1 MKVQKSFVSVVVLS
15 ALVAFR
21 PSPAAAGDKEQAK
34 RLFDSGVK
42 LMQLE
47 DFAAATADLERSV
60 ALYPT
65 QNSLFNLAN
74 CYKGLQR
81 YADALE
87 VLARLRR
94 DFGDKLKSEIKSA
107 AERHEQEIQALV
119 ARLTIKT
126 APDDTSVNLDGRDLG
141 AGPVLGPLVLA
152 PGDHKLEAT
161 RVGHRSLQRSV
172 RLVSGESRTEV
183 LHLAPE
189 PGSVVLRTDVP
200 GATVLVDGEEAGK
213 TPLASAISLPPGSHV
228 IAVRAVG
235 HQQAERTI
243 DVRPGEAQVLDI
255 TLVPFEATKPATVSS
270 AGSTAQP
277 AVDLTS
283 STSEAGK
290 ANPRARLWR
299 VVAWSSAAVA
309 VASGVTA
316 LVFWKVLGDGRMDDA
331 KNDDAKYKSTG
342 NTNARDD
349 SHTAF
354 NDAQRDG
361 HIAAGFGIGAG
372 VLAIAAVGA
381 FWAQAIQPDAPTT
394 QTRVSVSP
402 FGLNVRF

>member
-1 MKVQKSFVSVVVLS
+1 VKVQKSFVSVVLLS
-15 ALVAFR
+15 ALVAFCS
-21 PSPAAAGDKEQAK
+21 SPAVAGEKEQAK

-65 QNSLFNLAN
+65 PNSLFNLAN

-94 DFGDKLKSEIKSA
+94 DFGDTLRPEIKVA
-107 AERHEQEIQALV
+107 AERHEREIQALV

-126 APDDTSVNLDGRDLG
+126 APEDASVNLDGRDLG
-141 AGPVLGPLVLA
+141 AGPALGPLVLA
-152 PGDHKLEAT
+152 PGDHKLEAM
-161 RVGHRSLQRSV
+161 RAGHRSLQRSV

-183 LHLAPE
+183 MHLTPE
-189 PGSVVLRTDVP
+189 PGSVVLRADVS

-228 IAVRAVG
+228 ITVRAVG
-235 HQQAERTI
+235 RQQAERTI
-243 DVRPGEAQVLDI
+243 EIRPDETQVLDI
-255 TLVPFEATKPATVSS
+255 TLALFEAAKPATASS
-270 AGSTAQP
+270 IDKTAQP
-277 AVDLTS
+277 GVDVTS
-283 STSEAGK
+283 STSEA
-290 ANPRARLWR
+290 AQARPRTRLWR

-309 VASGVTA
+309 VASGVAA
-316 LVFWKVLGDGRMDDA
+316 LMFWKVLGDRRIDDA
-331 KNDDAKYKSTG
+331 KKYDANYHTTG
-342 NTNARDD
+342 NLDAQNE
-349 SHTAF
+349 SHAAF
-354 NDAQRDG
+354 ADAQRDG
-361 HIAAGFGIGAG
+361 HIATGFGIGAG
-372 VLAIAAVGA
+372 VLAITAVGA
-381 FWAQAIQPDAPTT
+381 YWAQASRPDAPTSQT
-394 QTRVSVSP
+394 QVSVSP

>member
-1 MKVQKSFVSVVVLS
+1 VKMQRSFVSMVLLS
-15 ALVAFR
+15 ALVSFR
-21 PSPAAAGDKEQAK
+21 PCPAAAGDKEQAK

-47 DFAAATADLERSV
+47 DFGAATADLERSV

-81 YADALE
+81 YADALG

-94 DFGDKLKSEIKSA
+94 DFGDKLKPEIKAA
-107 AERHEQEIQALV
+107 AERHEREIQALV

-126 APDDTSVNLDGRDLG
+126 APDDASVNLDGRDLG

-152 PGDHKLEAT
+152 PGDHRLEAT
-161 RVGHRSLQRSV
+161 RVGHRSVQRSV

-183 LHLAPE
+183 LHLVPE
-189 PGSVVLRTDVP
+189 RGSVVLRADVP

-228 IAVRAVG
+228 ITVRAVG
-235 HQQAERTI
+235 RQQAERTI
-243 DVRPGEAQVLDI
+243 EIRPGEAQVLDI
-255 TLVPFEATKPATVSS
+255 TLVPFEAAKPANVSS
-270 AGSTAQP
+270 ADKTAQP
-277 AVDLTS
+277 GVDVAS
-283 STSEAGK
+283 STSEAAK
-290 ANPRARLWR
+290 ENPRARFWR

-309 VASGVTA
+309 VASGVAA

-331 KNDDAKYKSTG
+331 KKDDANYHTTG
-342 NTNARDD
+342 NLDAQNE
-349 SHTAF
+349 SHAAF
-354 NDAQRDG
+354 AGAQRDG
-361 HIAAGFGIGAG
+361 HIATGFGIGAG

-381 FWAQAIQPDAPTT
+381 FWAQASQPDAPTA

-402 FGLNVRF
+402 FGFNVRF